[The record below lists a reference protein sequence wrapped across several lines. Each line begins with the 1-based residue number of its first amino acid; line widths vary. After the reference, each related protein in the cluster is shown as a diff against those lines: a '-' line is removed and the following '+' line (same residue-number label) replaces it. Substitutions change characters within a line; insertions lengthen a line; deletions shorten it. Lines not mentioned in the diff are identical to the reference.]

1 VSLPF
6 GATPLQGGSQ
16 KQAFTISFGACG
28 ICPNRVR
35 LCEHTPM
42 LTSILGRVGGS
53 PNTSPREHVDS
64 VYKALTTNGAKR
76 GIDYDHPFSD
86 LLDGGA
92 LYFGDYKE

>member
-1 VSLPF
+1 MATGQSVQIPVTTEVPGISLTLSMDE
-6 GATPLQGGSQ
+6 A
-16 KQAFTISFGACG
+16 
-28 ICPNRVR
+28 N
-35 LCEHTPM
+35 M